1 MNKNN
6 EKANTIIKLKKSV
19 WKVKIGVGTDL
30 LANNYDIEPRTK
42 LWEIKVIMN

>member
-6 EKANTIIKLKKSV
+6 EKANTIIKLKRSV
-19 WKVKIGVGTDL
+19 WKVKIGVDTNL
-30 LANNYDIEPRTK
+30 LANRYISEPKTK